1 MTHLSLTQERLKTL
15 LNYDAETGVFT
26 NKVIR
31 TRAKIGQPAGALTSE
46 GYTAFQIDGKK
57 IYAHRAV
64 WLYVYGVWPKN
75 EIDHINQ
82 NRNDNRLCN
91 LREADRFINAAN
103 TGKHLTNTSGHKGV
117 TFHSR
122 NKKWQVQMRSRNKTF
137 YVGQYDLLADAVQAR
152 AIAEVFLHRTA

>member
-1 MTHLSLTQERLKTL
+1 MTPSSLTQERLKTL
-15 LNYDAETGVFT
+15 LSYDAETGVFT
-26 NKVIR
+26 NKTHR

-64 WLYVYGVWPKN
+64 WLYVYGKWPEN

-91 LREADRFINAAN
+91 LREADRFTNAAN

-117 TFHSR
+117 TFHAR
-122 NKKWQVQMRSRNKTF
+122 NKKWQVQMRARNKTF

-152 AIAEVFLHRTA
+152 AIAEIFLHRAA